1 MKSTFKMLKNFAKEV
16 KQFAEAGAPH
26 VTTLQYKK
34 RVDACAECPHLKKDI
49 DRCGLCG
56 CLIEH
61 KAKWATAKCPD
72 DPARWEPVKV
82 GEGGKKIKLKKNDN
96 KGDNPEAGDEV
107 QPSTE
112 QS

>member
-1 MKSTFKMLKNFAKEV
+1 MLKNFAKEV

-107 QPSTE
+107 QPPTE